1 MNKEQII
8 NHLNYI
14 KNDKYCMEFYIAL
27 LLYERFN
34 ISSEDISDELINDTF
49 EIIDKY
55 DSIYEEFLRY
65 DLDNELKKYFER
77 ERTDEIEKDLEI
89 A

>member
-1 MNKEQII
+1 
-8 NHLNYI
+8 
-14 KNDKYCMEFYIAL
+14 MEFYIAL

-65 DLDNELKKYFER
+65 DLDNELKKYFEK